1 MASSEM
7 YKASSMLKEHDCGI
21 FIDTNQNIEEI
32 KRDFCCALTRLI
44 KDAGLRERLG
54 LNGKDFANANLTWEQ
69 KFKHIYARWDQ
80 VIKEGAHENI

>member
-1 MASSEM
+1 MMNYLISAYSVNPYKGSEDSF
-7 YKASSMLKEHDCGI
+7 SSMLKEHDCGI

-32 KRDFCCALTRLI
+32 KQDFCCALTRLI

-69 KFKHIYARWDQ
+69 KFKHIYAR
-80 VIKEGAHENI
+80 